1 MRFRL
6 HSDTP
11 GTTNSVTAG
20 STAAVSSGAVFTAID
35 NETLVRLGDDGTLEV
50 DGNIKATAFLTD
62 TNELNLS
69 IMQTLDSV
77 GKMNFL
83 RERNSSIRFHTIEVS
98 NSSVTSDNYMSFK
111 IHDTTGASD
120 GQTEVLKLQGDG
132 KVGIG
137 ITAPSE
143 K

>member
-1 MRFRL
+1 MRFCL

-35 NETLVRLGDDGTLEV
+35 NESILRLEDDGTLEV

-69 IMQTLDSV
+69 IVETLDSV
-77 GKMNFL
+77 GYELFT
-83 RERNSSIRFHTIEVS
+83 RAEF
-98 NSSVTSDNYMSFK
+98 
-111 IHDTTGASD
+111 
-120 GQTEVLKLQGDG
+120 
-132 KVGIG
+132 
-137 ITAPSE
+137 
-143 K
+143 

>member
-35 NETLVRLGDDGTLEV
+35 NETIVRLGDDGTLEV

-98 NSSVTSDNYMSFK
+98 NSFVASDNYMSFK